1 MSTAERRERE
11 KQKRRNEILRAAETL
26 FHSNGYDSTT
36 MADIAQSVD
45 LSAGTLYLYFPNKEV
60 LHAAV
65 SLKILHNLLKNIE
78 KKVNDDQQDPTDTLL
93 ALKEVIYRF
102 YQHDKSIL
110 LNVFRF
116 QASPL
121 IRELPD
127 EMVDYLKDLARPS
140 MKAIANTVKRGI
152 NKGAFKLCNPVAAA
166 DIIWG
171 VFSGLVIF
179 EESKRA
185 LDPRKDFM
193 KETLD
198 LAFSFI
204 VDGLKNKE

>member
-1 MSTAERRERE
+1 MSTIDRRERE
-11 KQKRRNEILRAAETL
+11 KQRRRDEILKAAETL
-26 FHSNGYDSTT
+26 FHSKGYDSTT
-36 MADIAQSVD
+36 MADIAQEID
-45 LSAGTLYLYFPNKEV
+45 LGTGTIYLYFPNKEV

-78 KKVNDDQQDPTDTLL
+78 SKGKDNHHNPVKALIE
-93 ALKEVIYRF
+93 LKEVIYSF
-102 YQHDKSIL
+102 YQYDKPIL
-110 LNVFRF
+110 LDVFRF

-121 IRELPD
+121 IKELPS

-140 MKAIANTVKRGI
+140 MKTIADTVERGI
-152 NKGAFKLCNPVAAA
+152 KKGVFKPCNPVAVA
-166 DIIWG
+166 DVIWG

-193 KETLD
+193 KATLD

-204 VDGLKNKE
+204 VEGLKIRE